1 MVCWSGNTLD
11 TAVVE
16 LIEFHLESMYGVRQ
30 DELLYVIK
38 DCEKY
43 VLTRYDLSDY
53 HNSHHIIQ
61 DALNTM
67 FRFGY
72 DNVNWY
78 LIEEY
83 FQEYYDAQYGCDTD
97 EETTDGGDSEG
108 SE

>member
-16 LIEFHLESMYGVRQ
+16 LIEYHLRSTDCSLQ

-53 HNSHHIIQ
+53 HNTHNIVQ
-61 DALNTM
+61 DCLNTM

-83 FQEYYDAQYGCDTD
+83 FQVYYDYV
-97 EETTDGGDSEG
+97 
-108 SE
+108 